1 MKMFRL
7 YNGETSILAPE
18 ADLGYLIEIGW
29 SREKPKAKSA
39 KAGKT
44 ESPLETE

>member
-1 MKMFRL
+1 MKMIRL

-18 ADLGYLIEIGW
+18 TDLEYLESAGW
-29 SREKPKAKSA
+29 CREKPKAKSA

-44 ESPLETE
+44 EPPLEID

>member
-1 MKMFRL
+1 MKMIRL
-7 YNGETSILAPE
+7 YSGETSILAPE
-18 ADLGYLIEIGW
+18 PDLGYLIEIGW

-44 ESPLETE
+44 EPPLEID